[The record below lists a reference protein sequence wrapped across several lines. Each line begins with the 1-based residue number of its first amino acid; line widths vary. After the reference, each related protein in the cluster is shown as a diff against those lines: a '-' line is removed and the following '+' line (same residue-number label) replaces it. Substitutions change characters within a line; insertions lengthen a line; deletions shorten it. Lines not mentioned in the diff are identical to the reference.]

1 MAKAATSTA
10 QTATTM
16 KQAFTSCVCS
26 LRQENNEKIASR
38 VAAREISSCQPNRA
52 TLSYNLKGEGFTKKL
67 QERAID
73 INVKRRKVK

>member
-1 MAKAATSTA
+1 MAKAAASTA
-10 QTATTM
+10 ETTTTM

-38 VAAREISSCQPNRA
+38 VA
-52 TLSYNLKGEGFTKKL
+52 LSYNLNGEGFTKEL

-73 INVKRRKVK
+73 INVKKRKVK